1 MLKRVSV
8 KIKNRP
14 KQKKTSNPEK
24 MMASLY
30 QYKSFV
36 IK

>member
-14 KQKKTSNPEK
+14 KQKKNKQLRKNDGET
-24 MMASLY
+24 LL
-30 QYKSFV
+30 V
-36 IK
+36 

>member
-8 KIKNRP
+8 KIKTDQN
-14 KQKKTSNPEK
+14 KKKTSNPEK

-30 QYKSFV
+30 
-36 IK
+36 

>member
-14 KQKKTSNPEK
+14 KQKKKQATQKKLWRVFISVK
-24 MMASLY
+24 VL
-30 QYKSFV
+30 
-36 IK
+36 

>member
-14 KQKKTSNPEK
+14 KQKMGWKKREKFFSGIIWEQPTS
-24 MMASLY
+24 
-30 QYKSFV
+30 
-36 IK
+36 

>member
-14 KQKKTSNPEK
+14 KQKKKQATQENDGE
-24 MMASLY
+24 SLL
-30 QYKSFV
+30 V
-36 IK
+36 

>member
-14 KQKKTSNPEK
+14 KQKKKKTSNPEK

-30 QYKSFV
+30 
-36 IK
+36 